1 MQDLRFR
8 LTILG
13 LLALALGLAAGCSEP
28 EAPCEVLEGD
38 CPNACETGEAAYEEP
53 CGGPGD
59 CHDLQTHLEQ
69 DIQLRAAL
77 RGVGEITRN
86 GGARHAEGDKQDQ
99 HPASPPSDPT
109 DDRDP
114 IFHRHT
120 DCLEKPVWMLPEPS
134 RGGNQE

>member
-1 MQDLRFR
+1 MRCPGQR
-8 LTILG
+8 
-13 LLALALGLAAGCSEP
+13 GCSVGLWGVDVDPASQQAINGHE
-28 EAPCEVLEGD
+28 
-38 CPNACETGEAAYEEP
+38 
-53 CGGPGD
+53 
-59 CHDLQTHLEQ
+59 
-69 DIQLRAAL
+69 IAAL